1 MAAARLRAEF
11 DSIPKFLTESEKL
24 TGDVDALKGAQ
35 AVAMDAKLKNL
46 KSLSL
51 DEATSMKQSIRAVG
65 WHKVDVDRLSSSVDD
80 RAQGGCHEQKGSAR
94 RPTLSNVGII
104 PDPGGL
110 GIYERRSYAMVA

>member
-46 KSLSL
+46 KSLSVE
-51 DEATSMKQSIRAVG
+51 EATSMKQSIRAVG
-65 WHKVDVDRLSSSVDD
+65 WEKTR
-80 RAQGGCHEQKGSAR
+80 R
-94 RPTLSNVGII
+94 RPLVQL
-104 PDPGGL
+104 GG
-110 GIYERRSYAMVA
+110 